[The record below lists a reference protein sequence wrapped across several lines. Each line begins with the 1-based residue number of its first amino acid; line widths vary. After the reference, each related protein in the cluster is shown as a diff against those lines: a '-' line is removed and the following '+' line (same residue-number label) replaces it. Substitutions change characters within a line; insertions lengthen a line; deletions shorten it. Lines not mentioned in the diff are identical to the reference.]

1 MLVSTPF
8 KETCITTPHEMMD
21 GGNTM
26 QLDRMKKLILIP
38 IATFGA
44 IAVSITIFSNRLI
57 ENSSAPNIYS
67 SSSIIP
73 NNRVGLVLGTSKFTV
88 DNRLNLYFKYRV
100 DAAVELYE
108 SGKIQKILVSGDNS
122 YVEYNEPID
131 FKKALVD
138 AGIPSE
144 DIYLDYAGFRTLDSV
159 VRAKE
164 IFGLGQVT
172 IISQKFHNQRAIF
185 IADYYSINAIGFNAR
200 DVSGA
205 SGLKINLR
213 EKFARVKA
221 VLDLYLFRTKPKF
234 LGERIKIT

>member
-1 MLVSTPF
+1 M
-8 KETCITTPHEMMD
+8 
-21 GGNTM
+21 
-26 QLDRMKKLILIP
+26 
-38 IATFGA
+38 
-44 IAVSITIFSNRLI
+44 
-57 ENSSAPNIYS
+57 
-67 SSSIIP
+67 
-73 NNRVGLVLGTSKFTV
+73 
-88 DNRLNLYFKYRV
+88 
-100 DAAVELYE
+100 
-108 SGKIQKILVSGDNS
+108 
-122 YVEYNEPID
+122 
-131 FKKALVD
+131 
-138 AGIPSE
+138 
-144 DIYLDYAGFRTLDSV
+144 